1 MVCRDRDYNLVCF
14 YGITTLRRL
23 LFLHYKHILKDIIT
37 VIMLLETD
45 KGSVLLV
52 KNMYYA
58 EWNYLWWYRV
68 YTLIDVL
75 YIFYNR
81 TTHPRS
87 KIETFHWY
95 LPLHDFVDTVK
106 KEPCMISTFTFYN
119 KCKHVYEKKRAMVIL
134 DTYKNITYDMV
145 IINIF
150 IMFYATS
157 MLINLQ

>member
-1 MVCRDRDYNLVCF
+1 MQSEII
-14 YGITTLRRL
+14 YG
-23 LFLHYKHILKDIIT
+23 DIESIHWST
-37 VIMLLETD
+37 
-45 KGSVLLV
+45 S
-52 KNMYYA
+52 
-58 EWNYLWWYRV
+58 
-68 YTLIDVL
+68 

-145 IINIF
+145 IIDILLCFVQRLCLLIF
-150 IMFYATS
+150 NNWPFLFVMKDSTYAKITHIINNKHFYLLFSFATY
-157 MLINLQ
+157 LHTWHDLL